1 MTKIRFKFILFQK
14 KNKTHHNKKILL
26 KIIVSLCKTTNKIE
40 NVCAYFSSEHDKNQ
54 FFYLVIGVILT

>member
-1 MTKIRFKFILFQK
+1 MTKIRFEFILFSK
-14 KNKTHHNKKILL
+14 KKQNVFITKKQQ